1 MEYAKRMAGLRSAIF
16 AELETKKRRLLSE
29 GREVFDF
36 SVGTP
41 DLSPPAHIME
51 IIAEEST
58 KAANYRY
65 AINDSLE
72 LIQAAQVWYQRRFAV
87 DLADNEIMSLLGSQ
101 DGLAH
106 IALALIDPG
115 DTVLVPDP
123 GYPIFSVGPVVAGA
137 NIVRIPLLAENDF
150 LIDFDRIDPQIA
162 QAAKL
167 MIVSYPNN
175 PVTAMAPPAFYERL
189 VDFARRNQ
197 IIVLHDNAY
206 CELVFDGRQCG
217 SFLNTPGAKEVG
229 IELNSLSKSYNLPGC
244 RVSFALGNAQVLDQL
259 RILKSHFDYGMFIPF
274 QKAAIAAITGPQAC
288 VRETVRAYQKR
299 RNLIV
304 EGFSKIGWA
313 IPKPPA
319 TMFVWAPIPSG
330 YSSSVDFTMDLLEKT
345 GVIVVPGSSFG
356 PMGEG
361 YIRLAMVQ
369 PEERILKAIDVIRES
384 SLLNSSRS

>member
-1 MEYAKRMAGLRSAIF
+1 MECAKRMAGLRSAIF
-16 AELETKKRRLLSE
+16 AELETKKRKLLSQ

-41 DLSPPAHIME
+41 DLPPPSHVIE
-51 IIAEEST
+51 VISHESA

-65 AINDSLE
+65 AINDSFE
-72 LIQAAQVWYQRRFAV
+72 LVEAVKVWYKKRFNV
-87 DLADNEIMSLLGSQ
+87 DLADGEIMSLIGSQ

-137 NIVRIPLLAENDF
+137 NIVRMPLLAENDF
-150 LIDFDRIDPQIA
+150 LIDFEKIDEETA
-162 QAAKL
+162 RAAKL

-175 PVTAMAPPAFYERL
+175 PVTTMASRAFYERL
-189 VDFARRNQ
+189 VDFAKRNE

-206 CELVFDGRQCG
+206 CELVFDGRRG
-217 SFLNTPGAKEVG
+217 ESFLNVPGAKDVG
-229 IELNSLSKSYNLPGC
+229 IEFNSLSKSYNLPGC
-244 RVSFALGNAQVLDQL
+244 RIAFALGNAQVLEQL

-274 QKAAIAAITGPQAC
+274 QKAAMAAMTGPQDC
-288 VRETVRAYQKR
+288 VAETVHTYQR
-299 RNLIV
+299 RRDLIV
-304 EGFSKIGWA
+304 EGFSSIGWTMS
-313 IPKPPA
+313 KPPA
-319 TMFVWAPIPSG
+319 TMFIWAPLPAQYG
-330 YSSSVDFTMDLLEKT
+330 SSVEFTMELLERT

-361 YIRLAMVQ
+361 YVRLAMVQ
-369 PEERILKAIDVIRES
+369 PEDRILQAIDVIKKS
-384 SLLNSSRS
+384 GILNSSRS